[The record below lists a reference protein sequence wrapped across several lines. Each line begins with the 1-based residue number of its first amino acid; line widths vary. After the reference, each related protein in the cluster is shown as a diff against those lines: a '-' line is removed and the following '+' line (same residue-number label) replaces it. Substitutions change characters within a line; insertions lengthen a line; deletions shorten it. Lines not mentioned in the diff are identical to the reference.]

1 VEVTISGKPYIEN
14 GDVRTFSV
22 EQAAEEFVWHRD
34 KEDRKIT
41 VVEGEAWQFQL
52 HEKFPVLLEK
62 GKEYNIPKLVHHR
75 LIKGKTDLV
84 LKIDKQ

>member
-1 VEVTISGKPYIEN
+1 MVIIGGNPYIDD

-41 VVEGEAWQFQL
+41 VIEREAWQLQL
-52 HEKFPVLLEK
+52 HDKFPRLLE
-62 GKEYNIPKLVHHR
+62 
-75 LIKGKTDLV
+75 
-84 LKIDKQ
+84 